1 MPNPTSPAPEKR
13 FSDRVDNYVRFRP
26 TYPPQAI
33 EWLRSE
39 TGLAAGAVIA
49 DVGSG
54 TGISAE
60 LFLRLGCTVFCVE
73 PNREMRAAAERL
85 LSGYPGL
92 RSVIGTAEATTL
104 ADQSVEF
111 IVAAQAFHWF
121 DPQRAR
127 AEFSRILKPPGW
139 TVLMWNVRRVDSTS
153 FLRAYEKL
161 LQTYAPDYAKVR
173 HENIGASELK
183 QFFRDGT
190 YKTHSVP
197 HEQRF
202 DFDGLK
208 GRLLSSSYAPATGQ
222 PGHEP
227 MLCELA
233 VIFDRY
239 QSNGQVSFE
248 YDAQIHIGR

>member
-1 MPNPTSPAPEKR
+1 MTNPTSRAPEQR

-26 TYPPQAI
+26 TYPAQAI

-54 TGISAE
+54 TGISAA

-73 PNREMRAAAERL
+73 PNREMRAAAERS
-85 LSGYPGL
+85 LSGYPGFH
-92 RSVIGTAEATTL
+92 SVIGTAEATTL

-121 DPQRAR
+121 DRQRAR
-127 AEFSRILKPPGW
+127 TEFSRILKPSGW
-139 TVLMWNVRRVDSTS
+139 TVLMWNVRRMDSTP
-153 FLRAYEKL
+153 FLRAYEQL
-161 LQTYAPDYAKVR
+161 LQTYATDYAKVR

-183 QFFRDGT
+183 QFFKDGT
-190 YKTHSVP
+190 YKTHSVS

-208 GRLLSSSYAPATGQ
+208 GRLLSSSYAPVKGQ
-222 PGHEP
+222 PGYEP
-227 MLCELA
+227 MLSELA
-233 VIFDRY
+233 VVFDRY
-239 QSNGQVSFE
+239 RSNGQVSFE
-248 YDAQIHIGR
+248 YNAQIHIGR